1 MDRQEPIF
9 RSLAIIE
16 ERIREKLTV
25 ESLAKSLHFSRY
37 HYQRLFRETVGES
50 VMRYV
55 ARRRTALAAR
65 ELVESD
71 LSVLEIALKYGYD
84 SHEGFSRSFK
94 AHMGVAP
101 MEYRK
106 YHESIRFPKTV
117 EKERCVMM
125 YSKTTDEII
134 RELNSLI
141 VETRETAD
149 FTRKTREKERE
160 ASAFY
165 GQFLELLA
173 ERTDQMAGEFSRSL
187 ENITNIARCPD
198 QISVRFMIMK
208 AIEDAAFWTCITA
221 FQVKLTIAR
230 AKPEHRVS
238 FDPICRKYEVLSQNA
253 RMKAGKTADFFNE
266 LSTLIFQD
274 MRENAR
280 KGLENACRLGER
292 AGKKL
297 LEDDTLPYAWLG
309 EEILTIAREISQIP
323 VEEVRVELLEDWM
336 IRTDIIAFAADID
349 LLRAPSHQP
358 LFEEISDFREGLTEA
373 LSFFRGLTEDI
384 FGEGKEPEESCLL
397 ERTAEKSFHDL
408 AFQGNILLFYL
419 KGETEKLERYLDE
432 NQREVFGTV
441 CGRLDEAISLAR
453 HAKDKKDAEQVGQ
466 ILRKVSAEL
475 AGEIAE
481 LGDYGGPVWVI
492 AGEIG
497 RMERALN
504 MTF

>member
-55 ARRRTALAAR
+55 ARRRTALAAK
-65 ELVESD
+65 ELVDSD
-71 LSVLEIALKYGYD
+71 LSILEIALKYGYD

-106 YHESIRFPKTV
+106 YHDSIRFPKT

-160 ASAFY
+160 VSVFY

-198 QISVRFMIMK
+198 QISARFMILK

-253 RMKAGKTADFFNE
+253 RMKAGRTADFFNE

-358 LFEEISDFREGLTEA
+358 LFEEISDFREGLSEV

-384 FGEGKEPEESCLL
+384 FGEGKELGESCFLA
-397 ERTAEKSFHDL
+397 RTAEKSFHDL

-419 KGETEKLERYLDE
+419 KGEIGKLEYYLNE
-432 NQREVFGTV
+432 NQKETFDAV
-441 CGRLDEAISLAR
+441 CGRLGKAICLAR
-453 HAKDKKDAEQVGQ
+453 HAKDKKDGEQVRKA
-466 ILRKVSAEL
+466 LREVRAEL

-492 AGEIG
+492 AEEIG
-497 RMERALN
+497 LMERAFHI
-504 MTF
+504 TF